1 MFLTLNHICPN
12 TKNVEFL
19 PKKKKE
25 MFSKINVFYHV
36 GVLKNNK
43 IKKFFFLFLE
53 NVPLKSF
60 QKKKKKVSFQNNKV
74 SVVTFYF
81 KHFSQNSCKDLCS
94 RLILLSLGTPFKLT
108 LSLPFLGTN
117 DLSLSSFF
125 CMIKKEKKKREIE
138 NCG

>member
-43 IKKFFFLFLE
+43 IKKVFFFFLE

-60 QKKKKKVSFQNNKV
+60 QKKKKKSL
-74 SVVTFYF
+74 
-81 KHFSQNSCKDLCS
+81 FSK
-94 RLILLSLGTPFKLT
+94 
-108 LSLPFLGTN
+108 
-117 DLSLSSFF
+117 
-125 CMIKKEKKKREIE
+125 
-138 NCG
+138 